1 MNYRDGVEMMFE
13 WSDFITAFWAF
24 FVLLPLVA
32 LIHQLGHYLM
42 ARLFGGRSEIIL
54 GRGKLLFKLGTIK
67 INRFYFLDSYCHYK
81 SLKINNRWSNI
92 LVHAGGILLN
102 LLSIILVNLSIIIGW
117 LPETQFFYQFGYFTI
132 YYMFFSLFPIQY
144 SEKHASDGKQIINI
158 LQNYPPSNTFD

>member
-1 MNYRDGVEMMFE
+1 MKLNGDEEMFE
-13 WSDFITAFWAF
+13 WNDFITAFWAF

-32 LIHQLGHYLM
+32 LIHQLGHYVM

-67 INRFYFLDSYCHYK
+67 VNRFYFLDSSCHYE
-81 SLKINNRWSNI
+81 SLKINNR
-92 LVHAGGILLN
+92 LTHLFVHGGGVLLN
-102 LLSIILVNLSIIIGW
+102 LLSLLLVNTLIMINV

-144 SEKHASDGKQIINI
+144 SNEHASDGKQIINI
-158 LQNYPPSNTFD
+158 LRGYSPSNNLD